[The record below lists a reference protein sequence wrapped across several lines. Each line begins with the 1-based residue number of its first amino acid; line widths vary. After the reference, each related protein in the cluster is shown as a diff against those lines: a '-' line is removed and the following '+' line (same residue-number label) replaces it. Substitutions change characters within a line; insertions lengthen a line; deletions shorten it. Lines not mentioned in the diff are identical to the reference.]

1 MIPPADFEE
10 THIIGLGLYNQ
21 YMTRKKA
28 NKEAEVA
35 LIDDSYATIKK
46 VYKLEGNDYTKTAV
60 VVF

>member
-1 MIPPADFEE
+1 
-10 THIIGLGLYNQ
+10 
-21 YMTRKKA
+21 MTRKKA